1 MSISTL
7 NIYGG
12 YLLFQIMESAML
24 HLESVYYIP
33 NIHIGGHACQTN
45 LPSNGAMRGFGIPQA
60 LMIMETIISHV
71 ADTLGVDKTIIQE
84 KNLLRDGKELVYGVI
99 VEDCTIRRCWTTLL
113 EKCDYHQRKKE
124 VETFNK

>member
-1 MSISTL
+1 MQGAIL
-7 NIYGG
+7 R
-12 YLLFQIMESAML
+12 LQ
-24 HLESVYYIP
+24 SVYYIP

-45 LPSNGAMRGFGIPQA
+45 LPSNGAMRGFGMPQA

-84 KNLLRDGKELVYGVI
+84 RNLLRDGEELVYGVI
-99 VEDCTIRRCWTTLL
+99 VEDCTIWRCWTTLL